1 MVAAIIRLNSL
12 RRASMSGN
20 SPRRHF
26 PRRATTY
33 SLARSAPASD
43 RMSASSS
50 SVRTCSS
57 TGPIPRA
64 IASTFIRRSSRVFD
78 NPVLSRE
85 RKDPA
90 GLSSCEGMRTRLK
103 RGASGLEFHRNHLG
117 DARFFHGDPVQY
129 VGELHRPLVVRDE
142 KELVIRRHLPDDRVE
157 PVDVGVVQG
166 SIRLVEQAERGGFD
180 KEDREDEAD
189 GGQRL
194 LPAGEKVQGL
204 ELLARRL
211 RHDLH
216 ARFQEVPLVEQL
228 QGSPSPQEQLGENLL
243 KLPVDAVER
252 RGEPVPR
259 GPVDPLNG
267 LGEVLEG
274 FLEVLFL
281 RQEEGVPF
289 GKLLVLLEGGKVHL
303 ADGGHARPHLAG
315 PGFPAGQIAVLFHP
329 GPSPL
334 AGPQDA
340 GPKAGRFRRPR
351 ADASPSGFPPSTRAA
366 QRVPRFPGGA
376 ARFPPASP
384 PCRRLRPRSR
394 SCPPPRPGRARRP
407 SLRTLRCASCVPRP
421 WHACPPATPAGPRA
435 GPPRTGTSPRAR
447 STRSPQHGVS
457 FESPPSRPASPPPER
472 RASGRGPLLRPVRGR
487 TASRLPPKRFVPMSS
502 APVRPRGISS
512 RGRATQG

>member
-1 MVAAIIRLNSL
+1 MRSAPTRSAHTRNCPMAAARNVSPDASRTGCPSSRSWWAIFPIVVVFPTPFTPTTRTTNGYGGATDIGTILGASVAAIIRLNSL
-12 RRASMSGN
+12 RRAPMSGN
-20 SPRRHF
+20 SPRRHIA
-26 PRRATTY
+26 RRVTTY

-142 KELVIRRHLPDDRVE
+142 EELVIGRHLPDDRVE

-329 GPSPL
+329 GPFPAGDLRGVDLVPL
-334 AGPQDA
+334 VD
-340 GPKAGRFRRPR
+340 
-351 ADASPSGFPPSTRAA
+351 RAA
-366 QRVPRFPGGA
+366 QVLPVHLHALGRKTQVRKTGDFGALALTPLLQGFLPRREPRREFRVPLEVPFDFLLP
-376 ARFPPASP
+376 
-384 PCRRLRPRSR
+384 RRQVD
-394 SCPPPRPGRARRP
+394 G
-407 SLRTLRCASCVPRP
+407 
-421 WHACPPATPAGPRA
+421 
-435 GPPRTGTSPRAR
+435 
-447 STRSPQHGVS
+447 
-457 FESPPSRPASPPPER
+457 
-472 RASGRGPLLRPVRGR
+472 
-487 TASRLPPKRFVPMSS
+487 
-502 APVRPRGISS
+502 
-512 RGRATQG
+512 